1 LADGPFARLIPAAG
15 AQTVKEYNHHFNRRA
30 YYVVGEDLLTEP
42 EDVFGNSPLE
52 TPGAPVHLLP
62 LNEQRKLAPPFKFGR
77 LFKRARELQGSERAQ
92 MIDLLTQLGRAMSD
106 LTPKLPGGPLATTYT
121 LPSDSKIPSGY
132 TYLAQFLAHE
142 ITFDNHIVPPDS
154 NFWPKGLRS
163 PQIDLDSLYGQGP
176 QSTQSAELYDTNK
189 PGELKIGETQYVSK
203 QPKLLKNDLPRDS
216 TTYQAL
222 IGDERNDENLGVA
235 QIHVAF
241 IKFHNYVVN
250 LLRENKC
257 PADSL
262 LRFARTHVV
271 RHFQWIILNDLLAK
285 ILDPEV
291 LKKVKE
297 KKAWYFTKRTRHEVF
312 MPLEFSAAAYRFG
325 HSMVRR
331 DYEWNSF
338 HSTDGAIGG
347 VPAQLD
353 QLLEQTAFSGR
364 IGKPG
369 VRAVPGDWVIDW
381 RRFFDFSSS
390 NHNLPKEYILADEK
404 INKAGKIDRVFNLH
418 LEAMPYFKHYGLQ
431 GDKQLITVRNLLRG
445 FALRLPSG
453 EQIARRLREPVLTS
467 EELLSGPYD
476 NVKAVLSSPQFKD
489 NTPLWYYIIKEAEL
503 NEGERLGP
511 VGSRIVAETL
521 VGLINRSRYS
531 IFRNSGLPKVA
542 QVLPEPSKA
551 NYQMIDL
558 LHLADVVNPV
568 DAVS

>member
-1 LADGPFARLIPAAG
+1 MR
-15 AQTVKEYNHHFNRRA
+15 EYNHHFNRRA

-42 EDVFGNSPLE
+42 ADVFGISDVE
-52 TPGAPVHLLP
+52 TPEQPGHLLP
-62 LNEQRKLAPPFKFGR
+62 LIEQRRLAPPFKFGR
-77 LFKRARELQGSERAQ
+77 LFKRARDLRGSERTE
-92 MIDLLTQLGRAMSD
+92 MIALLTQLGRAMSD
-106 LTPKLPGGPLATTYT
+106 LTPNGLPIPPNGPVAATY
-121 LPSDSKIPSGY
+121 PSPTDSNIPSGY

-142 ITFDNHIVPPDS
+142 ITFDNHTVPPDS

-163 PQIDLDSLYGQGP
+163 PQIDLDSVYGQGP
-176 QSTQSAELYDTNK
+176 QSTQSAELYNPNS
-189 PGELKIGETQYVSK
+189 PGELNIGDTQFISK
-203 QPKLLKNDLPRDS
+203 KPVLLKNDLPRDPA
-216 TTYQAL
+216 TFRAL

-241 IKFHNYVVN
+241 IKFHNHVVK
-250 LLRENKC
+250 LLRENNC

-271 RHFQWIILNDLLAK
+271 RHFQSIILNDLLPR
-285 ILDPEV
+285 ILDEEV
-291 LKKVKE
+291 LERVKE

-312 MPLEFSAAAYRFG
+312 MPLEFSAAAFRFG

-338 HSTDGAIGG
+338 HSTDGATGG
-347 VPAQLD
+347 VPALLD

-364 IGKPG
+364 IGKAPN
-369 VRAVPGDWVIDW
+369 VRAVSSDWVIDW

-390 NHNLPKEYILADEK
+390 DHLPEEYILNEDK

-453 EQIARRLREPVLTS
+453 EQVARRLKERVLTPD
-467 EELLSGPYD
+467 ELLSGPYD
-476 NVKAVLSSPQFKD
+476 NVKAVLSNPAFKD

-503 NEGERLGP
+503 NDGEQLGP

-531 IFRNSGLPKVA
+531 IFRSSGLPTVA
-542 QVLPEPSKA
+542 QVLPEPSEAKF
-551 NYQMIDL
+551 QMIDL
-558 LHLADVVNPV
+558 LHLANVVNPV
-568 DAVS
+568 DTVS